1 MCKEGQLQTPNF
13 VQDIMDQVYL
23 KKKNCRGKKKV
34 AQDDFQGGCS
44 LPFNFRHI
52 FDQLNII
59 IWTSSPSKL
68 FKIKFSSQVAMN
80 YAILMDNSKATD

>member
-1 MCKEGQLQTPNF
+1 M
-13 VQDIMDQVYL
+13 
-23 KKKNCRGKKKV
+23 

-52 FDQLNII
+52 FDLLTI
-59 IWTSSPSKL
+59 IWTSSPTSKL

-80 YAILMDNSKATD
+80 HAIIIDGLKATD

>member
-1 MCKEGQLQTPNF
+1 
-13 VQDIMDQVYL
+13 MDQVPL
-23 KKKNCRGKKKV
+23 RKKKLIAERRKVVQGIFRGGW
-34 AQDDFQGGCS
+34 F

-59 IWTSSPSKL
+59 IWTSSPVGKL

-80 YAILMDNSKATD
+80 HAILIDGLKAMN